1 MKKQPRRWFRI
12 LTAIGIASLMIVGI
26 LAIQTFSIIRPRCVD
41 QTLSM
46 RCVGACPSEFMDLHL
61 QGNVDQFHQFNDF
74 LQVGELEI
82 KLENRNMMP
91 ASLFFKQR
99 ISVLGIENL
108 PLRAGFEI
116 CRQPSDDP
124 VVYL

>member
-1 MKKQPRRWFRI
+1 
-12 LTAIGIASLMIVGI
+12 
-26 LAIQTFSIIRPRCVD
+26 
-41 QTLSM
+41 
-46 RCVGACPSEFMDLHL
+46 MDLHL
-61 QGNVDQFHQFNDF
+61 QGNVDQFHQFNGF

-116 CRQPSDDP
+116 CRQPSDDS
-124 VVYL
+124 VVYRRRRSILFNSARGF